1 MSLYCKV
8 QNGLVVEGPTTL
20 PPDLFLQNLPKE
32 TLLAQGWY
40 ELVVN
45 APIEYDERVS
55 SSSYNFSLYSD
66 HVELNY
72 EVTPLSNNE
81 IITKLAE
88 FKATLKNEVTGKRY
102 DIEVGGVTIGGT
114 VIKTDRESQSTV
126 NGALNFLQIN
136 QAAVIDWKGANGWTT
151 INYYQ
156 IMYIANIVGAHVQ
169 ACFSREK
176 VLHGI
181 IDACTTLAE
190 LDAIDINTGWPGN

>member
-20 PPDLFLQNLPKE
+20 PPNLFLQNLTQE
-32 TLLAQGWY
+32 TLLGLGWY

-45 APIEYDERVS
+45 APIAYDERIS
-55 SSSYNFSLYSD
+55 SSSYNFTLFSD

-72 EVTPLSNNE
+72 E
-81 IITKLAE
+81 ITSLTEEEMLAKLAE
-88 FKATLKNEVTGKRY
+88 FKASLKNEVTSKRY
-102 DIEVGGVTIGGT
+102 DTEVGGITIGGAI
-114 VIKTDRESQSTV
+114 IKTDRESQSTV
-126 NGALNFLQIN
+126 NGALSFLQIN
-136 QAAVIDWKGANGWTT
+136 QSAVIDWKGANGWTT

-156 IMYIANIVGAHVQ
+156 IMYIANAVGLHVQ